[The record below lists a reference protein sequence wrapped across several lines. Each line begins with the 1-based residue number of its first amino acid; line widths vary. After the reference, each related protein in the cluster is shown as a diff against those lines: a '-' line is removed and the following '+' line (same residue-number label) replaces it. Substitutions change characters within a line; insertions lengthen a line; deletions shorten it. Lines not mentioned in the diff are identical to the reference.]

1 MGAWRWQW
9 GPTPPQC
16 AAARRPLYLA
26 GWRRGWPVALP
37 GSRIVLWVPL
47 VAITRAEN
55 ASGVADRSPAIETW
69 ALTLPG
75 PTLAHTRRDRRPLRM
90 LHGRCALINAGRT
103 QARLS
108 ANETIL
114 AAGPTPQSFQEADGG
129 SAAPFDARAKFL
141 GLAAGRKAWA
151 LRAISTGL
159 RRECM
164 QRHPPLATISNVHAF
179 SPPQANTA
187 HSLGRSSPAAR
198 MNYEDISGLSLPTSS
213 MTPAR

>member
-1 MGAWRWQW
+1 
-9 GPTPPQC
+9 
-16 AAARRPLYLA
+16 
-26 GWRRGWPVALP
+26 
-37 GSRIVLWVPL
+37 
-47 VAITRAEN
+47 
-55 ASGVADRSPAIETW
+55 
-69 ALTLPG
+69 
-75 PTLAHTRRDRRPLRM
+75 M

-151 LRAISTGL
+151 LNFDWLEAR
-159 RRECM
+159 M
-164 QRHPPLATISNVHAF
+164 QRHPSLATISNVHAF

-198 MNYEDISGLSLPTSS
+198 MNYEDKSGCLCP
-213 MTPAR
+213 